1 MVEEQLGGWLQTVK
15 VYVVEGPREYGAVLV
30 DWRPL
35 EEAEMQQEGQLHEW
49 ELERELNLKEEVKV
63 HLNCTHFEQVQ
74 HCTDQPLQV
83 TFRRT

>member
-1 MVEEQLGGWLQTVK
+1 MGTSGNGRGAIGWMVANSKGIL
-15 VYVVEGPREYGAVLV
+15 VEGPREYGAVLV

-63 HLNCTHFEQVQ
+63 HLNCTHFEQV
-74 HCTDQPLQV
+74 
-83 TFRRT
+83 